1 MSEPT
6 PQRVITELSRQFYE
20 QGWAT
25 GTGGGISVRHDGR
38 VYMAP
43 SGVQK
48 ERIAEDDIFE
58 LDHEGNVLRSP
69 EKPGLKV
76 SECSSLFY
84 NAYRLRDAGAVLHSH
99 SVHAVMVTLLNR
111 DVFECTELE
120 MIKGLAGHGYYDR
133 VQVFPIARVTCIT
146 HRKQPLWYGTME
158 MVPPF
163 DHNWIALL
171 PVEGELLG
179 DLRRKIPEVN
189 DVAVT
194 PNLAYVVQ
202 LNVDGANKPHP
213 EFGKYVLHAVWGA
226 AGRWART
233 AKRGAPR
240 SGRLLCRT
248 PSGRGSVWCCQVVV
262 RAVMRISA

>member
-1 MSEPT
+1 MSEPS

-25 GTGGGISVRHDGR
+25 GTGGGISVRQNGR

-69 EKPGLKV
+69 DKPGLKV

-99 SVHAVMVTLLNR
+99 SVHAVMVTLLCR

-133 VQVFPIARVTCIT
+133 VQVPIIDNTARECDLAD
-146 HRKQPLWYGTME
+146 RMAEAME
-158 MVPPF
+158 EYP
-163 DHNWIALL
+163 
-171 PVEGELLG
+171 
-179 DLRRKIPEVN
+179 RS
-189 DVAVT
+189 
-194 PNLAYVVQ
+194 
-202 LNVDGANKPHP
+202 
-213 EFGKYVLHAVWGA
+213 HAVLVRRHGVYIWGRDWAHAKTQAECYHYLFEAAVRMRALGLDPAVGEPHVRVVDA
-226 AGRWART
+226 AG
-233 AKRGAPR
+233 
-240 SGRLLCRT
+240 
-248 PSGRGSVWCCQVVV
+248 GS
-262 RAVMRISA
+262 R

>member
-25 GTGGGISVRHDGR
+25 GTGGGISVRHNGR

-69 EKPGLKV
+69 DKPGLKV

-84 NAYRLRDAGAVLHSH
+84 NAYRMRDAGAVLHSH

-133 VQVFPIARVTCIT
+133 VQVPIIDNTARECDLAD
-146 HRKQPLWYGTME
+146 RMAQAME
-158 MVPPF
+158 EYP
-163 DHNWIALL
+163 
-171 PVEGELLG
+171 
-179 DLRRKIPEVN
+179 RS
-189 DVAVT
+189 
-194 PNLAYVVQ
+194 
-202 LNVDGANKPHP
+202 
-213 EFGKYVLHAVWGA
+213 HAVLVRRHGVYIWGRDWAHAKTQAECYHYLFEA
-226 AGRWART
+226 AVRMHALGFDA
-233 AKRGAPR
+233 AVGEPH
-240 SGRLLCRT
+240 
-248 PSGRGSVWCCQVVV
+248 V
-262 RAVMRISA
+262 RAVEAAGAKR

>member
-1 MSEPT
+1 MSEPS

-69 EKPGLKV
+69 STPGLKV

-99 SVHAVMVTLLNR
+99 SVHAVMVTLLHR
-111 DVFECTELE
+111 SVFECTELE

-133 VQVFPIARVTCIT
+133 VQVPIIDNTARECDLAD
-146 HRKQPLWYGTME
+146 RMAEAME
-158 MVPPF
+158 EYP
-163 DHNWIALL
+163 
-171 PVEGELLG
+171 
-179 DLRRKIPEVN
+179 RS
-189 DVAVT
+189 
-194 PNLAYVVQ
+194 
-202 LNVDGANKPHP
+202 
-213 EFGKYVLHAVWGA
+213 HAVLVRRHGVYIWGRDWAHAKTQAECYHYLFEA
-226 AGRWART
+226 AVRMRALGLDA
-233 AKRGAPR
+233 AVGEPH
-240 SGRLLCRT
+240 
-248 PSGRGSVWCCQVVV
+248 V
-262 RAVMRISA
+262 RAVDAAGGSR